1 MTPTT
6 EELIA
11 LSTQT
16 ENILIHQ
23 HLVMTQPVQAD
34 IQQPM
39 QPMQQAPFIDVHTF
53 DYTYADKSF
62 ELDMNAV
69 EKETW
74 IRTMS
79 LKMTHPI
86 AVQGVHMI
94 LSNMDHDANLDRTN
108 KIRAEDILVKLSQY
122 VLQCDESF
130 LPLIEEQIIDMVQ
143 LGQCAQG
150 RTTRLWQL
158 YCSLPKK

>member
-16 ENILIHQ
+16 ENIPIHQ

-39 QPMQQAPFIDVHTF
+39 HPMQQAFIDVHTF

-79 LKMTHPI
+79 LKMSHPI